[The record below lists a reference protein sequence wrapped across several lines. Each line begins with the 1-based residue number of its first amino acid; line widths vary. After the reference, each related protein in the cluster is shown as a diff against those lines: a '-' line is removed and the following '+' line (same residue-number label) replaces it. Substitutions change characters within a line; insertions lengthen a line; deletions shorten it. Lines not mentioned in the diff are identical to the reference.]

1 MCKIFEEKTII
12 SPQIKNVLELLIL
25 SQKGPCHKGLSKK
38 ATLRI
43 LFNKKG
49 FKFQIYFLFSQR
61 LSFFINRTF
70 FQEIVKTCMHQVS
83 LSIQLN
89 IFAALLESIH
99 SLTEATILEQT
110 IQLIFSRL
118 YAVGAKL
125 LLFISQQYSR
135 QCFYSRVRNCK
146 LRVVTSEWLFPIL
159 CLFALFFNFDVLS
172 TSTSSHSSYW
182 MYTMGTSMLFGFP
195 LRI

>member
-12 SPQIKNVLELLIL
+12 SLKIENVLELLIL
-25 SQKGPCHKGLSKK
+25 SQKGPWHKGLSNKK

-43 LFNKKG
+43 LFQ
-49 FKFQIYFLFSQR
+49 FKDSNSKYIFFFLQR
-61 LSFFINRTF
+61 QSFFINRTF
-70 FQEIVKTCMHQVS
+70 FQEIVKTCMHKVS
-83 LSIQLN
+83 LSIQFN

-118 YAVGAKL
+118 YTVGAKL

-146 LRVVTSEWLFPIL
+146 LRVVTSERPFPIR
-159 CLFALFFNFDVLS
+159 CLFALFLHFDVLS
-172 TSTSSHSSYW
+172 NSSTSSHSSYQDDIV
-182 MYTMGTSMLFGFP
+182 GREGV
-195 LRI
+195 